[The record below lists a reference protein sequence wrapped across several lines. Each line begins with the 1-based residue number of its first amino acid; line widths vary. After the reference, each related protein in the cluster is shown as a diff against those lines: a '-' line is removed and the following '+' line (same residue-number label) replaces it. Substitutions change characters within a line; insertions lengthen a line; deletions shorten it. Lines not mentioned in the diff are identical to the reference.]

1 MNQPFTYEV
10 NLDCPNNLE
19 EFLTK
24 YEPARGR
31 RLANLLGF
39 KGRNSV
45 QAANGLMNYASNKR
59 AAHIC
64 RRGIMLTQAKM
75 YEDICDRIYQED
87 IQPLI
92 NCW

>member
-1 MNQPFTYEV
+1 MIQPFTYEV
-10 NLDCPNNLE
+10 NLDCPNDLE

-39 KGRNSV
+39 KGRYSV
-45 QAANGLMNYASNKR
+45 RAADDLMGYACNKR
-59 AAHIC
+59 AAIIC
-64 RRGIMLTQAKM
+64 RERGDIPEAMK
-75 YEDICDRIYQED
+75 YEKICDWIYREN
-87 IQPLI
+87 IQPTI

>member
-1 MNQPFTYEV
+1 MIQPFTYEV
-10 NLDCPNNLE
+10 NLDCPNDLE

-39 KGRNSV
+39 KGRHSV

-59 AAHIC
+59 AAVSERLAGRIRDAC
-64 RRGIMLTQAKM
+64 M
-75 YEDICDRIYQED
+75 YEDICDRIYKED

-92 NCW
+92 TCW